1 MSTNRVALLE
11 DNARMALLIGRAL
24 AHAGIQA
31 DVFGRI
37 EHAWQAI
44 TQGAY
49 AVIIVDRSVP
59 DGDGLDLVKRL
70 RTLGVAV
77 PCLMVTARD
86 ALNDRIEGL
95 ESGADDYLAKP
106 FSLEEC
112 VARVRAL
119 MRRPRALTS
128 LTPAFAGITVLPE
141 QGCMKQGQASATLP
155 PAEMQIL
162 LALVQASGQVVSR
175 GRLEAAAWGL
185 GEGVT
190 PNALDVAVHR
200 LRRKIA
206 AVGAVAQIVNLR
218 GQGFALQAGHEG
230 Q

>member
-1 MSTNRVALLE
+1 
-11 DNARMALLIGRAL
+11 
-24 AHAGIQA
+24 
-31 DVFGRI
+31 
-37 EHAWQAI
+37 
-44 TQGAY
+44 
-49 AVIIVDRSVP
+49 
-59 DGDGLDLVKRL
+59 
-70 RTLGVAV
+70 
-77 PCLMVTARD
+77 MVTARD
-86 ALNDRIEGL
+86 AINDRIEGL

-119 MRRPRALTS
+119 MRRPLVLTS
-128 LTPAFAGITVLPE
+128 LTPAFAGITVLPD
-141 QGCMKQGQASATLP
+141 QGCMKQGKASATLP

-162 LALVQASGQVVSR
+162 LALVQAAGQVVSR

-206 AVGAVAQIVNLR
+206 AVGSVAQIVNLR
-218 GQGFALQAGHEG
+218 GKGFALQASHEG